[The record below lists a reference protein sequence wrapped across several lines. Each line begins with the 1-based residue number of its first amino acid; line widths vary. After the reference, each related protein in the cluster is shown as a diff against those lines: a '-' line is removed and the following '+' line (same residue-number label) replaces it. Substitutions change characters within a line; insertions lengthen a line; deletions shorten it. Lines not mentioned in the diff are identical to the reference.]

1 MVVPLGN
8 AAGRIMGTRKFFQS
22 VAVALIVAL
31 MSIGA
36 DAGAPAKPKKGDK
49 APLPPP
55 ANIEDVHVKGIWT
68 RAARKGEN
76 ACIVLTVRN
85 DSESAVRLK
94 GGEVNVAK
102 RVRIVQFEK
111 HGPMLRPVI
120 VGLVPVEGHEV
131 FHFEPGVAA
140 LELQEPTRDL
150 HKGDMLPIVI
160 AFARAGEIATDVEID
175 SRSADRYPDPPE
187 KLEDKKKVH

>member
-1 MVVPLGN
+1 
-8 AAGRIMGTRKFFQS
+8 MGTRKFVQS
-22 VAVALIVAL
+22 VAVALIVGL

-36 DAGAPAKPKKGDK
+36 DAGAPAKPKKKGEK

-55 ANIEDVHVKGIWT
+55 TNIEDIHVKGIWT

-76 ACIVLTVRN
+76 AYIFLTVRN

-102 RVRIVQFEK
+102 RVRIDQFKK
-111 HGPMLRPVI
+111 HGPMLRPVM
-120 VGLVPVEGHEV
+120 VGPVPVEGHEV

-140 LELQEPTRDL
+140 LELQELTRDL

-160 AFARAGEIATDVEID
+160 AFARAGEIETEVEID
-175 SRSADRYPDPPE
+175 SRSAVRYPDPPE